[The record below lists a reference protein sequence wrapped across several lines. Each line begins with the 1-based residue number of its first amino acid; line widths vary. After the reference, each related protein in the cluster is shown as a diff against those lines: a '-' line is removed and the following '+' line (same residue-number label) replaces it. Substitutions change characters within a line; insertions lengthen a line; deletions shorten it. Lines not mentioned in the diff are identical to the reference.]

1 MLDLNPLPPGKPVN
15 LPSGITFQTYGD
27 IILIAEFV
35 NVFHDLLAPKETL
48 HVSIGILFFVFVS
61 LRLFLL
67 YCLTLLCV
75 GGRGENWK
83 IIIIL
88 FYLI

>member
-1 MLDLNPLPPGKPVN
+1 MNPLPPGKPVN

-48 HVSIGILFFVFVS
+48 HVSIGILF
-61 LRLFLL
+61 LL
-67 YCLTLLCV
+67 YHLTLLCV
-75 GGRGENWK
+75 GCRGEKWK
-83 IIIIL
+83 IIIKLI
-88 FYLI
+88 YLI

>member
-48 HVSIGILFFVFVS
+48 HVSIGIQFFCLCLLKTVS
-61 LRLFLL
+61 PLSFDLVM
-67 YCLTLLCV
+67 CGV
-75 GGRGENWK
+75 
-83 IIIIL
+83 
-88 FYLI
+88 

>member
-1 MLDLNPLPPGKPVN
+1 MLDLHPLPPGKPVN

-35 NVFHDLLAPKETL
+35 NIFHDLLAPKETL
-48 HVSIGILFFVFVS
+48 HLSIGIVDFFLFGS

-67 YCLTLLCV
+67 HHLTLLCV
-75 GGRGENWK
+75 PG
-83 IIIIL
+83 
-88 FYLI
+88 

>member
-1 MLDLNPLPPGKPVN
+1 MKPLPPGKPVN

-48 HVSIGILFFVFVS
+48 HVSIGILFF
-61 LRLFLL
+61 
-67 YCLTLLCV
+67 CL
-75 GGRGENWK
+75 W
-83 IIIIL
+83 
-88 FYLI
+88 

>member
-48 HVSIGILFFVFVS
+48 HVSIGILFFLS
-61 LRLFLL
+61 LLA
-67 YCLTLLCV
+67 
-75 GGRGENWK
+75 
-83 IIIIL
+83 
-88 FYLI
+88 